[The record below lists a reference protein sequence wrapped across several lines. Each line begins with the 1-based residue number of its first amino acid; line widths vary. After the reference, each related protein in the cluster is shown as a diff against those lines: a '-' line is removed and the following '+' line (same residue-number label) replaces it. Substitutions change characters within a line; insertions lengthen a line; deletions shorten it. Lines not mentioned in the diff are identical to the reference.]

1 MTSLHL
7 DDLRKDAAYALL
19 LSCCRVYASAADRSL
34 QHRLAKELDNE
45 RFLALAERHLVGSLV
60 WHNLN
65 RHPQGTF
72 DAGLM
77 AALLSSHRQN
87 VISEM
92 VSAHAAVKLHRL
104 LAGAGLPHCLLKGLA
119 VGQRYYAAP
128 GLRGTGDIDLLVPQ
142 ASFDEV
148 NRLLLNAGYAA
159 PNPIDALTS
168 RQRRYFMFQQNQ
180 VEFQAPGSGVIIELH
195 WRLDQVP
202 YTLAGLESA
211 APLAKVTIADA
222 RIACLDDEEMLL
234 HLCVHGSKHAWFCLK
249 WVFDLPN
256 VLESRE
262 WDWPALRKKARS
274 YRCEHALLLGL
285 LVAEKLCGW
294 VVPAT
299 VRPWL
304 EQRGGL
310 DRHFGLIVKAIT
322 HAEGWLNSPAGIVQR
337 NLYAASFNDGLDCW
351 TYQLATVATHRRDW
365 ELLPLPDALFPL
377 YFALSP
383 FTNIWHLAQRFRRFG
398 QAPARLV

>member
-1 MTSLHL
+1 MTSSPL

-19 LSCCRVYASAADRSL
+19 LSCCRVNASAADRSL
-34 QHRLAKELDNE
+34 QHRLAKGLDSE
-45 RFLALAERHLVGSLV
+45 RFLALAERHLVVPLV
-60 WHNLN
+60 WHNLSQ
-65 RHPQGTF
+65 HPQGTF

-77 AALLSSHRQN
+77 AALFDGYRDN
-87 VISEM
+87 VVSEL
-92 VSAHAAVKLHRL
+92 VSAQSAAKLHRL
-104 LAGAGLPHCLLKGLA
+104 LAGADIPHCLLKGLA
-119 VGQRYYAAP
+119 VGQRYYAGAT
-128 GLRGTGDIDLLVPQ
+128 LRGTGDIDLLVPE
-142 ASFDEV
+142 AKFEEA
-148 NRLLLNAGYAA
+148 NRLLLNAAYVA

-180 VEFQAPGSGVIIELH
+180 VEFQEPGSGVAIELH

-202 YTLAGLESA
+202 YTLAGLDSG
-211 APLAKVTIADA
+211 APLADVSIADA
-222 RIACLDDEEMLL
+222 RIPCLDDEAMLL
-234 HLCVHGSKHAWFCLK
+234 HLCVHGSKHAWSCLK

-256 VLESRE
+256 VLESRD
-262 WDWPALRKKARS
+262 WDWPALQQKAGA

-294 VVPAT
+294 DVPAAA
-299 VRPWL
+299 RPWL
-304 EQRGGL
+304 ERNAGL
-310 DRHFGLIVKAIT
+310 DRHFGLIVKALT
-322 HAEGWLNSPAGIVQR
+322 HSGGWLNSPAGILQR

-383 FTNIWHLAQRFRRFG
+383 FTNIWHLAQRFRRFA